1 MSSQSTPTL
10 ERLRIVLAIAA
21 KDLVEAIKNK
31 NTLAV
36 ILPVLFI
43 VLVYRYLPSITH
55 RDDSARVFVYDPSES
70 SFGARM
76 GESPFLNVYFSS
88 SVERMKLGVSE
99 SDYPELGLI
108 LPPDVDEE
116 LAAGS
121 SLQLQ
126 GYIVH
131 WVRDDQARELELL
144 VEEELTAL
152 ADQPVEIEVDH
163 ESIYPVVESSGLS
176 MLMGLSLTFTAVM
189 LGVSFLPHLML
200 EEKINRTMDVLM
212 VSPARPF
219 ELALGK
225 ALVGMAYAMVI
236 GVIGIAIYGNL
247 ITQWGVAL
255 VLYFAGALF
264 MISVGLLLGSLLENR
279 QQLMLWAWVIL
290 IPFLIPTF
298 LVIMRGLIPDAA
310 IEIMRWIPSV
320 VLSRSLSAATVEVVA
335 ISDYLIELIILLAG
349 SMIMLGLVAWVLKRQ
364 DRS

>member
-1 MSSQSTPTL
+1 MSSQAAL
-10 ERLRIVLAIAA
+10 RFKRLRIVLAITA

-43 VLVYRYLPSITH
+43 VLVYRFLPGISH
-55 RDDSARVFVYDPSES
+55 RDDPPRVFVFDPSES
-70 SFGARM
+70 SFGAKM
-76 GESPFLNVYFSS
+76 EESPFLNVYFSS

-99 SDYPELGLI
+99 SDLPELGLI
-108 LPPDVDEE
+108 LPSGVDAK
-116 LAAGS
+116 LAGGS
-121 SLQLQ
+121 TLKLQ
-126 GYIVH
+126 GYVVH
-131 WVRDDQARELELL
+131 WVSDDQVSELELL
-144 VEEELTAL
+144 VEEELSAL
-152 ADQPVEIEVDH
+152 AEQPVEIDVDH
-163 ESIYPVVESSGLS
+163 ESIYPTIESSGLS

-200 EEKINRTMDVLM
+200 EEKINRTMDALM
-212 VSPARPF
+212 VSPVRPF

-225 ALVGMAYAMVI
+225 ALVGLAYAMVI
-236 GVIGIAIYGNL
+236 GVAGIAMYGQL

-255 VLYFAGALF
+255 VLYAAGALF
-264 MISVGLLLGSLLENR
+264 MTSVGLLLGSLLENR

-310 IEIMRWIPSV
+310 INIMRWIPSV
-320 VLSRSLSAATVEVVA
+320 VLSRSLSAATVEMVS
-335 ISDYLIELIILLAG
+335 ITDYLLELLILLIGAVLV
-349 SMIMLGLVAWVLKRQ
+349 LGLVAWTLRRQ